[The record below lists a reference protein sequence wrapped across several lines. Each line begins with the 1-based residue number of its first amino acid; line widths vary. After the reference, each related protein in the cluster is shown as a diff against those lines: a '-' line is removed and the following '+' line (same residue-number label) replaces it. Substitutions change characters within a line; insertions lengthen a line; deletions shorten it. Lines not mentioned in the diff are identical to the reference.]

1 MWWESLSTF
10 QQVMFVMAVTASAVM
25 LIFVFLML
33 IGIDHSDFD
42 GIDSPDLSVDT
53 INDEPFSAI
62 GGFKVLSVRSVLAFI
77 SIGAWAA
84 FLSAKSM
91 DIIWASLIGVFFG
104 LVAAVLV
111 AWAFKAIYKL
121 ESSGNLVYENSI
133 GKLGTVYMRIPKQKS
148 GKGKVTLVVQ
158 ERLVEADAI
167 TEEEQDIIPKT
178 QVEIIDVVDTTTL
191 VVKKK

>member
-1 MWWESLSTF
+1 MWWESLSGF
-10 QQVMFVMAVTASAVM
+10 QQTMFVIAVTASAVM

-33 IGIDHSDFD
+33 IGMDHSDFD
-42 GIDSPDLSVDT
+42 GIDAPDISVDS
-53 INDEPFSAI
+53 INDEPFSAV
-62 GGFKVLSVRSVLAFI
+62 GGFRVLSVRSFLAFV

-91 DIIWASLIGVFFG
+91 DILWAVLLGILFG
-104 LVAAVLV
+104 SIAAVLV
-111 AWAFKAIYKL
+111 AWAFKALYRL

-158 ERLVEADAI
+158 ERLIEADAI
-167 TEEEQDIIPKT
+167 TDEDQDIMPKT
-178 QVEIIDVVDTTTL
+178 QIEVIDVVDTTTL
-191 VVKKK
+191 VVKTK